1 VGFLEQ
7 NEIFGRAVGKMA
19 DSAEKKAQE
28 GRDINH
34 NKEEY
39 PMKIAN
45 LFVAGLAL
53 LSITGVASAGTLD
66 DITARGEL
74 RVAVQTQGPPFSMI
88 DAAGARTGSA
98 VELAEL
104 MATEMGVKITFLDFD
119 WDGLIPALMSG
130 KADLLVADMTPTL
143 PRAMKV
149 AFTKPFMFTG
159 STVFTKAGGK
169 FGSTESCGAAGTK
182 IAVLLGAT
190 GEKEAKKAFPE
201 ADIKSYKGGGPLLL
215 DAVNNG
221 QADCG
226 VNDVSAVKGQSTAY
240 PAGTFTI
247 MPEMLSK
254 EPLAFATRYD
264 SQDLLIWMNLF
275 LDQVAL
281 DGRLQTNLD
290 YWVNSEDW
298 KKDH

>member
-1 VGFLEQ
+1 
-7 NEIFGRAVGKMA
+7 
-19 DSAEKKAQE
+19 
-28 GRDINH
+28 
-34 NKEEY
+34 
-39 PMKIAN
+39 MKIAN

-53 LSITGVASAGTLD
+53 LSIAGVASAGTLD

-240 PAGTFTI
+240 PAGSFTI
-247 MPEMLSK
+247 MPDMLSK

-264 SQDLLIWMNLF
+264 EQDLLTWMNLF
-275 LDQVAL
+275 LDQVSL
-281 DGRLQTNLD
+281 DGRLQKNLD
-290 YWVNSEDW
+290 YWVNSDDW

>member
-1 VGFLEQ
+1 MRLE
-7 NEIFGRAVGKMA
+7 EIFWRAVAFAKLA
-19 DSAEKKAQE
+19 AVAEKKAPTRA
-28 GRDINH
+28 GRN
-34 NKEEY
+34 NNEEEY
-39 PMKIAN
+39 KMKIAK
-45 LFVAGLAL
+45 LIGAGLAL
-53 LSITGVASAGTLD
+53 LSLTGVANAGTLD
-66 DITARGEL
+66 DILARGEL
-74 RVAVQTQGPPFSMI
+74 RVAVQTQGPPFSMV
-88 DAAGARTGSA
+88 DAAGERTGSA

-104 MATEMGVKITFLDFD
+104 MATEMGVKIVFLDFD

-159 STVFTKAGGK
+159 SAVFAKAGSA
-169 FGSTESCGAAGTK
+169 FASTESCGAAGTT

-190 GEKEAKKAFPE
+190 GEKVAAEAFPE
-201 ADIKSYKGGGPLLL
+201 AEIKSYKGGGPLLL

-226 VNDVSAVKGQSTAY
+226 VNDASAVKGQSAAY
-240 PAGTFTI
+240 PEGSFTI

-254 EPLAFATRYD
+254 EPLAFATTYA

-290 YWVNSEDW
+290 YWVNSDAW
-298 KKDH
+298 KADH

>member
-1 VGFLEQ
+1 MPF
-7 NEIFGRAVGKMA
+7 
-19 DSAEKKAQE
+19 KKAHQ
-28 GRDINH
+28 GQDD
-34 NKEEY
+34 KVEETR
-39 PMKIAN
+39 MKIAK
-45 LFVAGLAL
+45 LFVAALAL
-53 LSITGVASAGTLD
+53 AGLTSAASAGALD
-66 DITARGEL
+66 DIVKRGEL
-74 RVAVQTQGPPFSMI
+74 RVAVQTQGPPFSLV
-88 DAAGARTGSA
+88 DSKGERTGSS

-104 MATEMGVKITFLDFD
+104 MAKEMGVKITFLDFD
-119 WDGLIPALMSG
+119 WDGLIPALLSG

-143 PRAMKV
+143 ARAMKV
-149 AFTKPFMFTG
+149 AFTNPYMYTG
-159 STVFTKAGGK
+159 STVFTKADGK
-169 FGSTESCGAAGTK
+169 FKTADDCKAPGTK

-247 MPEMLSK
+247 MPDLLSK

-264 SQDLLIWMNLF
+264 EPDLLIWMNLF
-275 LDQVAL
+275 LDQVSI
-281 DGRLQTNLD
+281 DGRLEQNLN

>member
-1 VGFLEQ
+1 MKISNLIVAGLTLL
-7 NEIFGRAVGKMA
+7 GSAKMA
-19 DSAEKKAQE
+19 D
-28 GRDINH
+28 
-34 NKEEY
+34 
-39 PMKIAN
+39 
-45 LFVAGLAL
+45 
-53 LSITGVASAGTLD
+53 AGTLD
-66 DITARGEL
+66 DIIARGEL
-74 RVAVQTQGPPFSMI
+74 RVAVQTQGPPFSLVG
-88 DAAGARTGSA
+88 AAGERTGSS

-104 MATEMGVKITFLDFD
+104 MAKEMGVKITFLDFD
-119 WDGLIPALMSG
+119 WDGLLPALLSG

-143 PRAMKV
+143 ARAMKV
-149 AFTKPFMFTG
+149 AFTKPYMYTG
-159 STVFTKAGGK
+159 STVFTKGDSK
-169 FGSTESCGAAGTK
+169 FQSIEDCKAPGTR

-201 ADIKSYKGGGPLLL
+201 GEVKSYKGGGPLLL

-226 VNDVSAVKGQSTAY
+226 VNDVSAVKGQATTY

-247 MPEMLSK
+247 VPEMLSK

-264 SQDLLIWMNLF
+264 EPDLLIWMNLF
-275 LDQVAL
+275 LDQVTL

-290 YWVNSEDW
+290 YWVNSDAW